1 MSKKISKQDTQWI
14 RLMGLFLTLILFSS
28 CSEKEH
34 VNTSKI
40 NGFIK
45 KAMDSVEIVPS
56 LGIAIVDS
64 TGVVMVSG
72 FGKSDFEN
80 NIRATEKTNYY
91 IASTTKSFVGF
102 LATIL
107 DDENL
112 ILLNSDITAYKPFS
126 EFESK
131 DAFKNVTIRD
141 LLSHQSGLD
150 NGFLSF
156 RLAYSGSYTREDI
169 LRIIEDYTFLREEG
183 KQFEYTNLGYY
194 LYSVILKEELGLKWQ
209 DLLDKKIFTPL
220 HMEMAS
226 AYISESPEKLM
237 AQPYYGVFPDSF
249 KKARTIKSDETM
261 HAAGGLMMN
270 AEDAAKFIQFYLNN
284 GKLNDYQVYPE
295 ELVKNSYQKE
305 VETDKLSF
313 FYDASAYGLGWLH
326 ANYKGHKMVNHLGG
340 YIGYKASITFFP
352 EKSLGVAVF
361 TNHQEL
367 GRSLGNTV
375 SDYIYELYLGDTN
388 AIEKY
393 GDSLLVALKERV
405 KVVQQREIEEKEE
418 WGSPVWNLSLS
429 NESYTGKF
437 YNDKDGLV
445 TITYRDGKFMVNNGN
460 LNTYGEPH
468 KDLDCFQVEL
478 ISTSRKSLCFKSENN
493 VIMGMDFRDK
503 FFKKID

>member
-1 MSKKISKQDTQWI
+1 MNYLKTIPILLIFS
-14 RLMGLFLTLILFSS
+14 LTS
-28 CSEKEH
+28 CSEKEPLK
-34 VNTSKI
+34 TSKI
-40 NGFIK
+40 NAFIN

-56 LGIAIVDS
+56 LSVAIIDS
-64 TGVVMVSG
+64 TGIVMVKG
-72 FGKSDFEN
+72 FGRSDIEN

-107 DDENL
+107 DDENH
-112 ILLNSDITAYKPFS
+112 IMLNSEITSYKPFS

-131 DAFKNVTIRD
+131 DVFENVTIRD

-194 LYSVILKEELGLKWQ
+194 LYSVILKEELGSNWQ
-209 DLLDKKIFTPL
+209 DLIDEKVFTPL
-220 HMEMAS
+220 QMEIAS
-226 AYISESPEKLM
+226 AYISQSPEKLT
-237 AQPYYGVFPDSF
+237 AQPYYGTFPDSF
-249 KKARTIKSDETM
+249 KKAGTIKSDETM

-270 AEDAAKFIQFYLNN
+270 AEDAAKSLQFYLNK
-284 GKLNDYQVYPE
+284 GKLNNYQVYPE
-295 ELVKNSYQKE
+295 EIVKKSYQKE

-313 FYDASAYGLGWLH
+313 FYDASGYGLGWLH
-326 ANYKGHKMVNHLGG
+326 ANYKGHKMVTHLGG

-352 EKSLGVAVF
+352 EESLGVAVF

-375 SDYIYELYLGDTN
+375 SDYIYELYLGNTN

-393 GDSLLVALKERV
+393 GDSLLVALKERL
-405 KVVQQREIEEKEE
+405 KVVQKRETEGKEE
-418 WGSPVWNLSLS
+418 WGVPVWNLSLS

-437 YNDKDGLV
+437 YNDKDGLII
-445 TITYRDGKFMVNNGN
+445 ITYKDGKFVVNSGN
-460 LNTYGEPH
+460 LTTYGEPNP
-468 KDLDCFQVEL
+468 DLDCFQVEL
-478 ISTSRKSLCFKSENN
+478 ISTSRKSLCFKRENN
-493 VIMGMDFRDK
+493 TITGIDFRDK